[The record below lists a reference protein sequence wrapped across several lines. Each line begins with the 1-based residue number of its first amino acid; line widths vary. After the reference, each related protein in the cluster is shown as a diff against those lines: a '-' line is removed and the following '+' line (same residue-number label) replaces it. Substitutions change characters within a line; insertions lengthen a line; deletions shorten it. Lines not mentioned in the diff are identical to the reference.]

1 MRVLLTAD
9 TVGGV
14 WDYAVTLARELRG
27 AGAEVMLA
35 VLGEPTEER
44 LADLPAG
51 VEVAARPFRL
61 EWMEGAA
68 ADLRPAADWLR
79 GLAAAW
85 RADLV
90 HLNQMAYAAHGLGAP
105 TLVVVH
111 SDVLSWFREVQG
123 HEAPPE
129 WAPYA
134 RRVAEGLRAAD
145 RVTAPSRYQAALTE
159 RHYGR
164 AVDRVIHNGAVAP
177 SGEPPPRRADAPVLS
192 VGRAWDEAKGMRT
205 YEEAIRIL
213 GDAAPPAH
221 LCGELAGP
229 GGEGFAPGRLVC
241 HGPLG
246 RAGVERR
253 MREATVY
260 VSASRYEPFG
270 LAPLEAA
277 LAGCALVLSDI
288 GSFRELW
295 EGCALFFPRGDARSL
310 ADALARLRDEPG
322 RRAALADAAGL
333 RARERYGAGRFGR
346 DYLALYR
353 ELLGA
358 PGAAPAGAHDPAVT
372 RR

>member
-9 TVGGV
+9 AVGGV
-14 WDYAVTLARELRG
+14 WDYAATLARELRG
-27 AGAEVMLA
+27 AGVEVMLA
-35 VLGEPTEER
+35 VLGEPPEER
-44 LADLPAG
+44 LSGLPAG
-51 VEVAARPFRL
+51 VELAARPFRL

-79 GLAAAW
+79 GLADAW
-85 RADLV
+85 GADLV
-90 HLNQMAYAAHGLGAP
+90 HLNQMAYAAHGLGVP

-123 HEAPPE
+123 REAPPE

-134 RRVAEGLRAAD
+134 RWVAEGLRAAD
-145 RVTAPSRYQAALTE
+145 RVAAPSRYQARLTR

-164 AVDRVIHNGAVAP
+164 AVDRVIHNGAATP
-177 SGEPPPRRADAPVLS
+177 PGEPPRRDGSLALS

-205 YEEAIRIL
+205 FEEAIRIL

-229 GGEGFAPGRLVC
+229 GEQGFAPGRLVC

-246 RAGVERR
+246 RGQVERR
-253 MREATVY
+253 MRGAAVY
-260 VSASRYEPFG
+260 VGASRYEPFG

-277 LAGCALVLSDI
+277 LNGCALVLSDI

-295 EGCALFFPRGDARSL
+295 EGCALFFPRGDARAL
-310 ADALARLRDEPG
+310 ADAIAALRDEPG
-322 RRAALADAAGL
+322 RRAALADAARE
-333 RARERYGAGRFGR
+333 RARERYGADRFGR
-346 DYLALYR
+346 AYLALYR

-358 PGAAPAGAHDPAVT
+358 VPAGTHDSAAI